1 MGIAWGALHN
11 EWLKFRRRRR
21 LALGVV
27 VLLGI
32 TVTVTVVKA
41 QPLGPFYSAR
51 ARAVSARQEVQYLRA
66 SIGHDRGSGK
76 LLDRMDLLSAQYAL
90 ARATGETPAPL
101 GPLVQ
106 AAHRVM
112 QAAHGHNVAWA
123 HYAQA
128 VTAWKDAR
136 FAIAHQ
142 VALGPGR
149 DPRSGWW
156 LVSQVFS
163 GPLVVLY
170 ALLALMLASDVL
182 GMEFYTHT
190 WNRAWLD
197 PPGRLGVMAAKGALA
212 LGVAAGVLVV
222 GAVLLYGA
230 GTAAFG
236 AGHIWVVSEVTYLPV
251 QLHSYEG
258 VAVAPFAFPAVLHP
272 SQVVPATLSSFDV
285 TAVLGTILPLAAIL
299 AAAALLGWLVHQP
312 AVVALV
318 AAAFAAAPNMTLNY
332 AGQPWLRWVPGT
344 YLPFGLWM
352 HQGAGLASTLPG
364 ATPTE
369 GLWVSAG
376 WIAACAALVMW
387 HARRVEL

>member
-1 MGIAWGALHN
+1 MGLWWGALHN

-21 LALGVV
+21 LGLGVA

-32 TVTVTVVKA
+32 TAALTVVKA
-41 QPLGPFYSAR
+41 APLGPFASTH
-51 ARAVSARQEVQYLRA
+51 ARAVAARQEVQYLQA
-66 SIGHDRGSGK
+66 SIGHGRGSGQR
-76 LLDRMDLLSAQYAL
+76 LERMDLLSAQYAL
-90 ARATGETPAPL
+90 ARATGEKPPPL

-112 QAAHGHNVAWA
+112 QAAQGHNVAWA

-128 VTAWKDAR
+128 VTTWKDAR
-136 FAIAHQ
+136 FAIAHHM
-142 VALGPGR
+142 ALGPGR

-170 ALLALMLASDVL
+170 ALLAIMLASDVL

-230 GTAAFG
+230 GAAAFG

-272 SQVVPATLSSFDV
+272 SQVVPATLSGFDG
-285 TAVLGTILPLAAIL
+285 TAVLGSIGALAAIL

-312 AVVALV
+312 GVVALASTALV
-318 AAAFAAAPNMTLNY
+318 AGPNVFLNY
-332 AGQPWLRWVPGT
+332 GGPPWLQWVPVL
-344 YLPFGLWM
+344 YLQFGLWL
-352 HQGAGLASTLPG
+352 HQGGGLASQWPG
-364 ATPTE
+364 ATPTG
-369 GLWVSAG
+369 GLLVSLGWVVASAG
-376 WIAACAALVMW
+376 AVVWL
-387 HARRVEL
+387 ARRVEL